1 MFNDLYVVAILSMV
15 INLKLVDLFITN
27 LFIQTF
33 YKCDILCAYVF
44 SFVVLSYRLL
54 LFPFVFFL
62 LRCFSFRPSKF
73 EGVSIIK
80 ETLLSFLY
88 ACHPYKNGC
97 HFVIVLSVS
106 FFLFFLDI
114 FRNLQHFTMI
124 VEPSPSHV
132 FVRRMGTFRCT

>member
-1 MFNDLYVVAILSMV
+1 MFNDLYVLAIISMG

-27 LFIQTF
+27 IFIQTF

-54 LFPFVFFL
+54 FFCFFFV
-62 LRCFSFRPSKF
+62 RCFSFRPLNF

-97 HFVIVLSVS
+97 HFVVVLSVP
-106 FFLFFLDI
+106 FFLFFFLDI
-114 FRNLQHFTMI
+114 FRNLQHFTMF

-132 FVRRMGTFRCT
+132 FVRRMGTCRCT